1 KRCRDHHAAMLA
13 QHMRFTGGATLP
25 VGDFLAHAGDWTG
38 LPHSDLLGLL
48 RGTAAVSAGS
58 SGEMERLKPALAKDA
73 AAQSVLASDGD
84 PADVLAR
91 LRALGGEAGAAV
103 RDYLDLVGYRLID
116 GFDIAEPSALELPDA
131 LLRAI
136 RIAVSGEAP
145 AASNVLARVAEARVK
160 VPAEHR
166 A

>member
-1 KRCRDHHAAMLA
+1 
-13 QHMRFTGGATLP
+13 

-58 SGEMERLKPALAKDA
+58 SDEMESLKQAFAKDA
-73 AAQSVLASDGD
+73 GARAVLDSDGD
-84 PADVLAR
+84 PGNVLAR
-91 LRALGGEAGAAV
+91 LRALPGAAGAAV
-103 RDYLDLVGYRLID
+103 HGYLHLVGCRLID

-136 RIAVSGEAP
+136 RITVSGEAP
-145 AASNVLARVAEARVK
+145 AASNILARVAEARAK

-166 A
+166 AEFDELLAEARLMYRLRDERG